1 MKNSSKNKLDSI
13 DTQFVERENLQKPQT
28 YNDKNLPLKNTSN
41 LNTNNNN
48 INVE

>member
-13 DTQFVERENLQKPQT
+13 DSQFIEKDNLQKPQA
-28 YNDKNLPLKNTSN
+28 YNDKNLPLKNSSN
-41 LNTNNNN
+41 LNTNSNN